1 MSEPVG
7 IARRDL
13 LAGAGAV
20 AAAALVVP
28 RAWAQAPGAAAAA
41 LREAFGGRPVQP
53 GKVKLSVP
61 VLAEN
66 GNSVQVTVGIE
77 GGGIEGGAVPRR
89 IVLVAPG
96 NPHPLA
102 TEIRF
107 GPRAA
112 KGEATLRL
120 RLARSQTVVAGAELA
135 DGSLWAATADIT
147 VTSGACAETFE

>member
-1 MSEPVG
+1 
-7 IARRDL
+7 
-13 LAGAGAV
+13 
-20 AAAALVVP
+20 
-28 RAWAQAPGAAAAA
+28 
-41 LREAFGGRPVQP
+41 
-53 GKVKLSVP
+53 
-61 VLAEN
+61 
-66 GNSVQVTVGIE
+66 VQVTVGIE